1 MPVVNEEVMRKIISI
16 LFLGV
21 LFPAAALPALATDK
35 RDLYI
40 RNKIRDDRCQ
50 KNLGALYERL
60 KFYAEKHNGNLPQ
73 ANNGA
78 GLLQAVD
85 EKNDH
90 KYFLCNA
97 SRLKKIRHERDLK
110 VENVPYIY
118 FGDINLPA
126 ALKQCP
132 QLPLVADR
140 PDAKHYF
147 VLLADGTVIELKPA
161 KAKRKIS
168 NCMDMLEM
176 LNDMYHYPADVLE
189 AMRIKARSIDRNEKW
204 K

>member
-1 MPVVNEEVMRKIISI
+1 MRKIISI

-21 LFPAAALPALATDK
+21 IFSAMTIPALAIDK

-50 KNLGALYERL
+50 KNLAALYERL
-60 KFYAEKHNGNLPQ
+60 KFYAETHNGNLPQ

-78 GLLQAVD
+78 GLLQAAD
-85 EKNDH
+85 EKNDY

-97 SRLKKIRHERDLK
+97 SRLKKIRHEKDLK
-110 VENVPYIY
+110 AENVPYIY
-118 FGDINLPA
+118 FGGINLPA
-126 ALKQCP
+126 ALKRCP

-140 PDAKHYF
+140 PDARHYF
-147 VLLADGTVIELKPA
+147 VLLADGTVIELEPA
-161 KAKRKIS
+161 KVKRKIS
-168 NCMDMLEM
+168 NCLDMLEM

-189 AMRIKARSIDRNEKW
+189 SMRIKAKFIDRNAKW